1 MDQRKILGVIGGMG
15 PQATQSFYQDIINN
29 TVAEKDQ
36 DHIDMVIINHASM
49 PDRTGAILSGDT
61 KNVFQKL
68 LEDAKKLNTFG
79 VDYIAMPCNT
89 SHYFI
94 DKLKLETGFNFVDM
108 IEETAKAIKSKGL
121 SKVGLM
127 ATDGTIT
134 SNIYKTKM
142 EQFGIEVIY
151 PSEIMQ
157 KKVMEI
163 IYDQIKAGKEPSV
176 ESFAAISNELENL
189 GAKII
194 ILGCTELSY
203 YAQINK
209 LGELYIDAQKVLVR
223 RSIELCGGKLVDF

>member
-68 LEDAKKLNTFG
+68 LEDANKLNTFG

-108 IEETAKAIKSKGL
+108 IEETAKAIKSNGL

-176 ESFAAISNELENL
+176 ESFSAVSTELENL

-223 RSIELCGGKLVDF
+223 KSIELCGGKLVDF

>member
-223 RSIELCGGKLVDF
+223 KSIELCGGKLVDF

>member
-176 ESFAAISNELENL
+176 ESFTAISNELENL

-223 RSIELCGGKLVDF
+223 KSIELCGGKLVDF

>member
-68 LEDAKKLNTFG
+68 LEDANKLNTFG

-134 SNIYKTKM
+134 SDIYKTKM

-151 PSEIMQ
+151 PSGVMQ

>member
-36 DHIDMVIINHASM
+36 EHIDMVIINHASM

-68 LEDAKKLNTFG
+68 LEDANKLNTFG

-134 SNIYKTKM
+134 SDIYKIKM

-176 ESFAAISNELENL
+176 ESFSEISTELENL

>member
-36 DHIDMVIINHASM
+36 DHIDMVIINHTSM

-223 RSIELCGGKLVDF
+223 KSIELCGGKLVDF

>member
-49 PDRTGAILSGDT
+49 PDRTGAILSRDT

-223 RSIELCGGKLVDF
+223 KSIELCGGKLVDF